1 MPSNKDGCS
10 RRAVGVEHWE
20 GEREGG
26 REREREKERERE
38 RRREKE
44 RNTKY
49 KGGREPLIRK
59 GKTEMRL
66 ICP

>member
-38 RRREKE
+38 RGEERKREIQSIREGGSPSLGKE
-44 RNTKY
+44 RQ
-49 KGGREPLIRK
+49 R
-59 GKTEMRL
+59 
-66 ICP
+66 